1 MAKNKKSGTPHY
13 ELLYIVPNKFTEN
26 DLKEINTRVNE
37 LIEKTGGKITLKED
51 WGKKKFC
58 YPINHGRFGYYQFVE
73 FDIESKLI
81 EKINTELRMNNE
93 VLRHMIVNHAPKT
106 QKQIEVEKRL
116 NEKRLSMKSKRESA
130 ENNNKASSKKTTSQV
145 KQARTKPEKEK
156 KEKIDSKELNAKL
169 DKILETDDLL

>member
-1 MAKNKKSGTPHY
+1 MAKNKKSDIPHY
-13 ELLYIVPNKFTEN
+13 ELLYIVPNKFTED
-26 DLKEINTRVNE
+26 DLKGITNQVNE
-37 LIEKTGGKITLKED
+37 LIEKTGGKITFKED

-106 QKQIEVEKRL
+106 QKQIEAEKRL
-116 NEKRLSMKSKRESA
+116 EEKRLAMKNKRESA
-130 ENNNKASSKKTTSQV
+130 DNESKTSTSKPTGPVKKNN
-145 KQARTKPEKEK
+145 TKPGKEK
-156 KEKIDSKELNAKL
+156 REKIDSKELNAKL